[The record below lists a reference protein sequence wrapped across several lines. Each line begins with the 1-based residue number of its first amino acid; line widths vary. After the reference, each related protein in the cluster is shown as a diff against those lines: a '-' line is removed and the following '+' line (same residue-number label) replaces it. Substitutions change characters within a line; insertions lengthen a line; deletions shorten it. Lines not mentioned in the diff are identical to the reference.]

1 MRLQAESKREILM
14 TVPALFRQRCARTPH
29 RVAFRAKEYG
39 IYQEV
44 TWSQYWERV
53 KHLSLALVELGIE
66 RGDRVAIMGDPCPEW
81 CYADL
86 AAQSA
91 GAITYGIYSTS
102 SASQVRYLLENGGA
116 TVAVAENQEY
126 VDKILPLADT
136 LPALRKII
144 VADTR
149 AMFLYR
155 DPRLMTLAEAQ
166 ELGRKRELREPR
178 LFEALIER
186 GDPDEVALLV
196 YTSGTSGPPK
206 PAMISHRNC
215 ITALVDSFGEVFPGL
230 ASEEHRSVSFLSMA
244 HILERVITGYFPL
257 VYDVVPHLGESVEE
271 LPQTLFE
278 TQPTFFYGVP
288 RVWEKI
294 ASQVLVGVQSSSW
307 LKSLAY
313 RWAMRAGTRYRERRW
328 EGARVSAA
336 QSVLYWIA
344 RQLVFRHILR
354 KVGLLRVRYAVST
367 GAPLPPR
374 IQALWQIW
382 GVDLVNLYGSTEAG
396 GVIASQRP
404 GFPRPG
410 NVGTPT
416 SVNAVR
422 LAEDGEVLIRGPG
435 VFRGYWK
442 NEEATRE
449 AMDGEWLRIG
459 EIGELGAGGVLRLID
474 RKRDIMVTAGGKNL
488 APTNIENALKASPY
502 IGEAVVYADG
512 RRYPVALIEIDPGT
526 VAEWA
531 RAHAVTYTDFVSLVG
546 HMRIQELIAGEVD
559 RANEHLAQVEQVK
572 KFRLLPK
579 ELDPE
584 NEEDP
589 LTPTRKVQRKLMY
602 EKFSEL
608 VKSMYIT
615 EESELIDAELARLGT
630 QRPQ

>member
-1 MRLQAESKREILM
+1 M
-14 TVPALFRQRCARTPH
+14 TIPALFRERCARTPH

-44 TWSQYWERV
+44 TWGQYWERV
-53 KHLSLALVELGIE
+53 KHLGLGFVEIGIE
-66 RGDRVAIMGDPCPEW
+66 RGDRVAIVGDPCPEW

-102 SASQVRYLLENGGA
+102 SPSQVRYLLENGGA

-126 VDKILPLADT
+126 VDKLLPLADA
-136 LPALRKII
+136 LPALRKVI
-144 VADTR
+144 VVDTR
-149 AMFLYR
+149 SMFLYQ
-155 DPRLMTLAEAQ
+155 DSRLMTLALLE
-166 ELGRKRELREPR
+166 ELGRKLCLREPR
-178 LFEALIER
+178 LFEQLIER
-186 GDPDEVALLV
+186 GDPDDVAFLV

-215 ITALVDSFGEVFPGL
+215 LTALVGAFGEVFPGL
-230 ASEEHRSVSFLSMA
+230 LSQEHRTVSYLSMA
-244 HILERVITGYFPL
+244 HILERCLTIYLPL
-257 VYDVVPHLGESVEE
+257 ASEAVPHLGESIEE

-307 LKSLAY
+307 LPSLAY
-313 RWAMRAGTRYRERRW
+313 RWAMRVGTRYREGRW
-328 EGARVSAA
+328 DGSRA
-336 QSVLYWIA
+336 SVALGCLYWIA
-344 RQLVFRHILR
+344 RRLVFRHILR
-354 KVGLLRVRYAVST
+354 KVGLLRVRYALST

-382 GVDLVNLYGSTEAG
+382 GVDLVNLYGATEAG
-396 GVIASQRP
+396 GIITTQRP

-410 NVGTPT
+410 DVGTPT
-416 SVNAVR
+416 GVNAVR
-422 LAEDGEVLIRGPG
+422 LAGDGEVLISGPG

-442 NEEATRE
+442 NEGATRE
-449 AMDGEWLRIG
+449 VKDGEWLRIG

-502 IGEAVVYADG
+502 VSEAVVFADG
-512 RRYPVALIEIDPGT
+512 RRYPVALIEIDAGT
-526 VAEWA
+526 VSEWA
-531 RAHAVTYTDFVSLVG
+531 RAHAVAYTDFASLVG
-546 HMRIQELIAGEVD
+546 HSRIRELVAGEVG
-559 RANEHLAQVEQVK
+559 RANEQLAHVEQVK

-584 NEEDP
+584 NEDDP
-589 LTPTRKVQRKLMY
+589 LTPTRKVKRKLMY
-602 EKFSEL
+602 EKFREL
-608 VKSMYIT
+608 VESMYAG
-615 EESELIDAELARLGT
+615 EEADLIDAELARLGT
-630 QRPQ
+630 ERHT